1 MPRRLLDKLKE
12 SKCEYVSLSRLSPP
26 AYTRQQSIPSLD
38 RTGPISR
45 SPGTPLQV
53 LKLPTWRLER
63 GGWPPSTT
71 SDSIPPQACGRFQST
86 SSTTKAEHVSKYRY
100 DPKMP
105 RNIRE
110 SREIAQEVVLPGK
123 DLQFVVRPPVAVR
136 FGNFYWQRRIGLPSR
151 VSCLLWR

>member
-1 MPRRLLDKLKE
+1 VSMSVLADYPHQHTHDSNRSLLWTGLGSSRARLAPHYKSSNYLPGAWSVVDGPPVRR
-12 SKCEYVSLSRLSPP
+12 
-26 AYTRQQSIPSLD
+26 AIAF
-38 RTGPISR
+38 
-45 SPGTPLQV
+45 
-53 LKLPTWRLER
+53 
-63 GGWPPSTT
+63 
-71 SDSIPPQACGRFQST
+71 PPQACGRFQST

-100 DPKMP
+100 DPKTP